1 MVLKNFLISLIF
13 LLISSQAFA
22 NKYPFSFTCNDKK
35 AYGFRDDAGMSP
47 SWGDE
52 KFNSSWSFKYS
63 GSGDLIQIDKK
74 KVPAFF
80 VNDTVVV
87 LEYSTNGQSQS
98 MWSYAINLKSSKIVG
113 SQVNAYNVLGAGVK
127 ARSLQLTCKRI
138 Q

>member
-1 MVLKNFLISLIF
+1 MFKKIFFSLIF
-13 LLISSQAFA
+13 ILILTNAYA
-22 NKYPFSFTCNDKK
+22 NKYPFSFTCKDKRT
-35 AYGFRDDAGMSP
+35 YGFRDDEGMAP

-63 GSGDLIQIDKK
+63 GSGDLIQLEKK

-127 ARSLQLTCKRI
+127 ARSVQLTCKRI

>member
-1 MVLKNFLISLIF
+1 MFKKIFFSLIF
-13 LLISSQAFA
+13 ILILTNAYA
-22 NKYPFSFTCNDKK
+22 NKFPFSFTCQDKRT
-35 AYGFRDDAGMSP
+35 YGFRDDAGMAP

-63 GSGDLIQIDKK
+63 GSGDLIQLDKK

>member
-1 MVLKNFLISLIF
+1 MLKNFVLSFF
-13 LLISSQAFA
+13 LVFISSHAFA
-22 NKYPFSFTCNDKK
+22 NKYPFSFNCTDKRT
-35 AYGFRDDAGMSP
+35 YGFRDDAGMSP

-63 GSGDLIQIDKK
+63 GSGDFIEIDKK

-80 VNDTVVV
+80 VNDTVIV

-98 MWSYAINLKSSKIVG
+98 LWSYAINLKSSKIVG
-113 SQVNAYNVLGAGVK
+113 SQVNAYNVLGAGLK
-127 ARSLQLTCKRI
+127 ARSLELTCKRN